1 MSHTLAHR
9 VQEKEE
15 RDRQAATGERPTPA
29 PSTPAPSTA
38 APTPA
43 PGVSTLAERVSQKE
57 QGEPQVVQQPTAP
70 PAPPISLTPEQIQTM
85 RRIELMGRAPEDS
98 GIPPM
103 ALPPGVAPIER
114 ITDPE
119 FHLTTPTRMP
129 FLTLVDMPGE
139 TGAELFA
146 QVPKIATGR
155 FGEVEA
161 PTAFTGGLYD
171 LAGVREATEQFQD
184 RPMWQQLLLG
194 AIFDPLGPAIGAGAV
209 RTALGGL
216 RRLAGRGARQAL
228 EPDVIKRMI
237 DDIRTEI
244 TKGAD
249 PDVITRTTD
258 EAIEAYVARGGDRN
272 VLRRMMEE
280 AERGVDTLVKEADRA
295 QAAARRAARGVGKE
309 ELGDWRAAWE
319 GARRPGQYQSFPVRP
334 RLGGPPAQ
342 PSIVPEVAGE
352 VAGEV
357 APRPPVGVPTGRRIF
372 EERRTPQLI
381 TQPGV
386 VVEPVPS
393 PLIRAAS
400 GSEPRI
406 IVPDDP
412 AQYGE
417 RIVNNRVQQP
427 NGEVV
432 RGTPLSADDA
442 IIPDEIYH
450 VTTNAPAVRS
460 SGMLKASGEG
470 GLGGSPRDQIVSFTI
485 DKEIA
490 TQLAEDLKLASEISR
505 LDVGEVRTLKR
516 LEASKRITAR
526 LLQQMTE
533 EGWDSEGFRRI
544 TSSEISQTT
553 YNSHDWLGQ
562 YFTFR
567 ASATTPAKRNPLFFT
582 GAERLRRINPN
593 DVDVIAVP
601 KRSLRTGAMLT
612 NLDLDNPYGLREI
625 RLYGDVP
632 VKPADAPI
640 PTVDEVAGRTVVQVD
655 ADIARYERLAAR
667 EYTGRTAA
675 SARRHAVKR
684 AEYEQRLTGLYKERN
699 EMLGRPAMW
708 SSAAAMARRYRQAKG
723 AVDGRTIR
731 NPSEIPNEDS
741 IAATLDDWDELPGLR
756 EVPLYDFELTG
767 RWYSAEGSER
777 IRALQLEIQAS
788 DEISPLIV
796 VIDDEGPYILEG
808 ATRAEALYNLDAK
821 TFPAKVVI
829 DRRRLPRVEGPEVP
843 EALAPSLAPA
853 VPSLPSSMRRRIAGV
868 SGIRPTPAGEPRPSL
883 IETVPGVPE
892 LTSAGIV
899 ARPKPRP
906 SNVPLTGDTARE
918 AALLEDQVA
927 AYGINQASE
936 VSDVSRALD
945 EGDAVAERLAGG
957 APPRPRKPG
966 QATGADMPPPE
977 RSEWALQD
985 ELETLSWE
993 KMEEAVLR
1001 KWSGARNVQGIRM
1014 TKFMEEGNRL
1024 LKRYGLKSDAETMEP
1039 LYEVLHG
1046 ERALSELSEDMQ
1058 RVHAYVIELR
1068 NLEEREMLEFLA
1080 QAGDDPALRGIMA
1093 MDVNLLANKM
1103 MAHPD
1108 YFPRNWKEPPSFLR
1122 GRGQVGPAR
1131 GALGARP
1138 GETRPRVD
1146 ATFQEMR
1153 AEGWEPASWNPVAM
1167 MGRRRMSGIEYRESV
1182 VMINHLKRE
1191 SKALPLQQLQ
1201 EWHIDQGWRVPSV
1214 GPAFEGRP
1222 FPKPDGDV
1230 GRTAALAVPKDV
1242 ANVLE
1247 GIYGRPSEISF
1258 LDEAT
1263 KWSGR
1268 VKRIKLVGSLFQHF
1282 DFFGRAIG
1290 TAMTP
1295 TGIMRGAPLRLPSLA
1310 WRITRAQL
1318 MPGVRRTIRDRI
1330 VSDEAFAIHNG
1341 VPITRLMVVE
1351 EGLGVQ
1357 GDISIVKREF
1367 GQALED
1373 LERQGGVTKA
1383 LTQAR
1388 EYFEAGLF
1396 DGVYRETIDW
1406 SLENFIIPW
1415 IRRTRPNATARQ
1427 IAAEAA
1433 ESANIMFSTMERWQS
1448 MLKNPTFRKAMQVA
1462 IFSTNESEGL
1472 MRGAARAVSTRPQ
1485 AGMFREWYLGLFL
1498 GLAGV
1503 ANIINYAA
1511 TAIAAKDPTKGE
1523 FLPASS
1529 YSPIK
1534 LNDPH
1539 APFKIGYNN
1548 KFLSPQVPGLTGK
1561 IGNPLTLD
1569 IVGQMDTAFRWV
1581 FDPGGAVAARTNV
1594 LPRAFWNQFK
1604 GETFFGESLD
1614 ESIDDQLRREY
1625 RNFDAM
1631 NIDRKDQ
1638 LREEREGRMFPPI
1651 SLRSFIKRATQAGID
1666 VVLPIT
1672 GMGGLQALSQA
1683 VPAVRE
1689 AGVYESGEEALGLGG
1704 QLLQTSGINV
1714 RAENIRAMLRRE
1726 HPNFDEYSRKRQKS
1740 LRAEMIDRVYGE

>member
-9 VQEKEE
+9 VEEKEE
-15 RDRQAATGERPTPA
+15 RDRQAAAGERPTPA

-43 PGVSTLAERVSQKE
+43 PGVSTLAERVRQKE

-70 PAPPISLTPEQIQTM
+70 TAPAAPPISLTPEQIQAM

-129 FLTLVDMPGE
+129 FMALLDVPPE
-139 TGAELFA
+139 TMTELFA

-161 PTAFTGGLYD
+161 PTAFGDMYD
-171 LAGVREATEQFQD
+171 LGGVREATEQFQD
-184 RPMWQQLLLG
+184 RPLWQQLLLG
-194 AIFDPLGPAIGAGAV
+194 AAFDPLGPPIGAGAV
-209 RTALGGL
+209 GTGLGAL
-216 RRLAGRGARQAL
+216 RRLAGRGVRETAEQA
-228 EPDVIKRMI
+228 
-237 DDIRTEI
+237 
-244 TKGAD
+244 
-249 PDVITRTTD
+249 
-258 EAIEAYVARGGDRN
+258 
-272 VLRRMMEE
+272 
-280 AERGVDTLVKEADRA
+280 AE
-295 QAAARRAARGVGKE
+295 AAARRAASGVSKE

-319 GARRPGQYQSFPVRP
+319 GARRPDAVRP
-334 RLGGPPAQ
+334 RLGGPPVQ

-352 VAGEV
+352 VT
-357 APRPPVGVPTGRRIF
+357 PRPPVGVPTGRRIF
-372 EERRTPQLI
+372 EERRTPQLM
-381 TQPGV
+381 TRPGV

-412 AQYGE
+412 ARYGE
-417 RIVNNRVQQP
+417 RIVNNRVVQP

-516 LEASKRITAR
+516 LEASKRITTR

-544 TSSEISQTT
+544 TSSEIVQTT
-553 YNSHDWLGQ
+553 YNSHDWLTQ

-640 PTVDEVAGRTVVQVD
+640 PTVAEVAGRTVVQVD

-684 AEYEQRLTGLYKERN
+684 VEYEQRLTGLYKERN

-708 SSAAAMARRYRQAKG
+708 SSAAAMARRYRQATG

-767 RWYSAEGSER
+767 KWYSAEGSER

-853 VPSLPSSMRRRIAGV
+853 VPSLPPGMRRRIAGTY
-868 SGIRPTPAGEPRPSL
+868 GIRPTPTGEPRPSL
-883 IETVPGVPE
+883 IEVVPGVPE

-966 QATGADMPPPE
+966 EAIGGDMPPPE
-977 RSEWALQD
+977 RSEWALED
-985 ELETLSWE
+985 ELGRPSWE
-993 KMEEAVLR
+993 RVEEGALA
-1001 KWSGARNVQGIRM
+1001 KWSGARNVQGIRI
-1014 TKFMEEGNRL
+1014 TTFMDAGSRL
-1024 LKRYGLKSDAETMEP
+1024 LKRYGLKSDAATMEP
-1039 LYEVLHG
+1039 LFEVLHG
-1046 ERALSELSEDMQ
+1046 ERALSTLSDDMQ
-1058 RVHAYVIELR
+1058 RVHDYVIELR
-1068 NLEEREMLEFLA
+1068 NLEQRETLEFLA

-1093 MDVNLLANKM
+1093 MDVELFANKIL
-1103 MAHPD
+1103 AHPD
-1108 YFPRNWKEPPSFLR
+1108 YFPRLWKEPPSFLR
-1122 GRGQVGPAR
+1122 GVGEAGPGR
-1131 GALGARP
+1131 GALGAKP
-1138 GETRPRVD
+1138 GYVKPRVD
-1146 ATFQEMR
+1146 ATFKEMR
-1153 AEGWEPASWNPVAM
+1153 AAGWEPASWNPVAM
-1167 MGRRRMSGIEYRESV
+1167 MSQRRMTGIDYRENV
-1182 VMINHLKRE
+1182 VMINHLKRLG
-1191 SKALPLQQLQ
+1191 KALPLHELQQ
-1201 EWHIDQGWRVPSV
+1201 WHLDQGWRVPRNV

-1222 FPKPDGDV
+1222 FPMPGGDV
-1230 GRTAALAVPKDV
+1230 GRTQALYVPKDV

-1247 GIYGRPSEISF
+1247 GVYGRAASVTG
-1258 LDEAT
+1258 LDTAA

-1268 VKRIKLVGSLFQHF
+1268 VKRLKLLGSLFQHI
-1282 DFFGRAIG
+1282 DFFGRAVG
-1290 TAMTP
+1290 VAMTP

-1330 VSDEAFAIHNG
+1330 VSDEAFAVQKG
-1341 VPITRLMVVE
+1341 VPITRLMLVE

-1367 GQALED
+1367 GQTLED
-1373 LERQGGVTKA
+1373 MERQGGVTKA
-1383 LTQAR
+1383 LTKAR

-1415 IRRTRPNATARQ
+1415 IRRTRPDATARQ
-1427 IAAEAA
+1427 VAAEAA
-1433 ESANIMFSTMERWQS
+1433 ESANIMFSSMERWQS
-1448 MLKNPTFRKAMQVA
+1448 LLKNPTFRKAKQVA

-1472 MRGAARAVSTRPQ
+1472 LRGAFRALSTPATVPLQRLAFRKTGKEVIYQPS

-1569 IVGQMDTAFRWV
+1569 IVGQMDTAFRWMTS
-1581 FDPGGAVAARTNV
+1581 PGDAVAARTNV
-1594 LPRAFWNQFK
+1594 LPRALWNQFR

-1614 ESIDDQLRREY
+1614 ESIDDQLRGEY
-1625 RNFDAM
+1625 WNFDDM
-1631 NIDRKDQ
+1631 SIDRKDQ

-1714 RAENIRAMLRRE
+1714 RAENIDAMLRRE
-1726 HPNFDEYSRKRQKS
+1726 HPNFVNLPRKVQKA
-1740 LRAEMIDRVYGE
+1740 LRAKMIDRVYGE

>member
-15 RDRQAATGERPTPA
+15 RERQVAAGERPSP
-29 PSTPAPSTA
+29 A
-38 APTPA
+38 APAAPA
-43 PGVSTLAERVSQKE
+43 
-57 QGEPQVVQQPTAP
+57 
-70 PAPPISLTPEQIQTM
+70 APPISLTPEQLQAI

-119 FHLTTPTRMP
+119 VHLTTPTRMP
-129 FLTLVDMPGE
+129 FMALLDVPGE

-155 FGEVEA
+155 FGEVEV

-171 LAGVREATEQFQD
+171 LAGAREATEQFQD
-184 RPMWQQLLLG
+184 RPWWQQLLLG
-194 AIFDPLGPAIGAGAV
+194 AAFDPLGPPLGVGAV
-209 RTALGGL
+209 GTGLGAL
-216 RRLAGRGARQAL
+216 RRLAGRGVR
-228 EPDVIKRMI
+228 EP
-237 DDIRTEI
+237 
-244 TKGAD
+244 
-249 PDVITRTTD
+249 
-258 EAIEAYVARGGDRN
+258 
-272 VLRRMMEE
+272 
-280 AERGVDTLVKEADRA
+280 AEQTAE
-295 QAAARRAARGVGKE
+295 AAARRAARGVGRE

-319 GARRPGQYQSFPVRP
+319 GARRPGQYQSFPVRS
-334 RLGGPPAQ
+334 RLGGQPVQ
-342 PSIVPEVAGE
+342 PSIVPEVTR
-352 VAGEV
+352 EV
-357 APRPPVGVPTGRRIF
+357 APRPPVGVPTGRRLF
-372 EERRTPQLI
+372 EERRTPQLM
-381 TQPGV
+381 TRPGV

-412 AQYGE
+412 ARYGE
-417 RIVNNRVQQP
+417 RIVNNRVVQP

-505 LDVGEVRTLKR
+505 LDVGKVRTLRR

-544 TSSEISQTT
+544 ASSEIAQPT
-553 YNSHDWLGQ
+553 YNSRDWLNQ
-562 YFTFR
+562 YFTYR
-567 ASATTPAKRNPLFFT
+567 SSATSPPLISPEALVQGRAPGKRNPLFFT

-640 PTVDEVAGRTVVQVD
+640 PTVAEVAGRTVVQVD

-684 AEYEQRLTGLYKERN
+684 AEYEQRLTDLYKERN

-723 AVDGRTIR
+723 TVDGRTIR

-767 RWYSAEGSER
+767 KWYSAEGSER

-853 VPSLPSSMRRRIAGV
+853 VPSLPPGMRRRIAGTY
-868 SGIRPTPAGEPRPSL
+868 GIRPTPAGEPRPSL
-883 IETVPGVPE
+883 IEVVPGVPE

-906 SNVPLTGDTARE
+906 SDVPLTGDTARE

-945 EGDAVAERLAGG
+945 ERDAVAQRLAGG

-966 QATGADMPPPE
+966 EAIGGDMPPPE
-977 RSEWALQD
+977 RSEWALED
-985 ELETLSWE
+985 ELGRPSWE
-993 KMEEAVLR
+993 KVEEGALA
-1001 KWSGARNVQGIRM
+1001 KWSGARNVQGIRL
-1014 TKFMEEGNRL
+1014 TTFMDAGSRL
-1024 LKRYGLKSDAETMEP
+1024 LKRYGLNSDAETMEP
-1039 LYEVLHG
+1039 LFEVLHG
-1046 ERALSELSEDMQ
+1046 ERVLSELSDDMQ
-1058 RVHAYVIELR
+1058 RVHDYVIELR
-1068 NLEEREMLEFLA
+1068 NLEQRETLEFLA

-1093 MDVNLLANKM
+1093 MDVELFANKIL
-1103 MAHPD
+1103 AHPD
-1108 YFPRNWKEPPSFLR
+1108 YFPRLWKEPPSFLR
-1122 GRGQVGPAR
+1122 GVGEAGPGR
-1131 GALGARP
+1131 GALGAKP
-1138 GETRPRVD
+1138 GYVKPRVD
-1146 ATFQEMR
+1146 ATFKEMR
-1153 AEGWEPASWNPVAM
+1153 ANGWEPASWNPVAM
-1167 MGRRRMSGIEYRESV
+1167 MSQRRMMGIDYRENV
-1182 VMINHLKRE
+1182 VMINHLKRLG
-1191 SKALPLQQLQ
+1191 KALPRHELQQ
-1201 EWHIDQGWRVPSV
+1201 WHLDQGWRVPRNV

-1222 FPKPDGDV
+1222 FPMPDGDV
-1230 GRTAALAVPKDV
+1230 GRTQALYVPKDV

-1247 GIYGRPSEISF
+1247 GVYGRAASVTG
-1258 LDEAT
+1258 LDTAT

-1268 VKRIKLVGSLFQHF
+1268 VKRLKLFGSLFQHF

-1290 TAMTP
+1290 VSMTP

-1318 MPGVRRTIRDRI
+1318 MPGVRRTIRDRV
-1330 VSDEAFAIHNG
+1330 VSDEAFAVQKG
-1341 VPITRLMVVE
+1341 VPITRLMLVE

-1367 GQALED
+1367 GQTLED
-1373 LERQGGVTKA
+1373 MERQGGVTKA
-1383 LTQAR
+1383 LTKAR

-1415 IRRTRPNATARQ
+1415 IRRTRPDATARQ

-1433 ESANIMFSTMERWQS
+1433 ESANIMFSSMERWQS
-1448 MLKNPTFRKAMQVA
+1448 LLKNPTFRKAMQVA

-1472 MRGAARAVSTRPQ
+1472 IRGAARAVSTRPQ

-1539 APFKIGYNN
+1539 RPFKIGYNN
-1548 KFLSPQVPGLTGK
+1548 KFLSPQVPGLTGT

-1581 FDPGGAVAARTNV
+1581 FDPGDAVSARTNV

-1604 GETFFGESLD
+1604 GETFFEESLD

-1625 RNFDAM
+1625 RNFDDM

-1714 RAENIRAMLRRE
+1714 RAENIDAMLRRE
-1726 HPNFDEYSRKRQKS
+1726 HPNFEQYPRKVRKA
-1740 LRAEMIDRVYGE
+1740 LRAKMIDRVYGE